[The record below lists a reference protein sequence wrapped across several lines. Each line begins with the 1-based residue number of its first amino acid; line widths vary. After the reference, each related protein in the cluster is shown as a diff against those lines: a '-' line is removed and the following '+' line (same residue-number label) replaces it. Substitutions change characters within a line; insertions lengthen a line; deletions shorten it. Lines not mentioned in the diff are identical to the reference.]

1 MKIYTELK
9 PFIEYISSIRKME
22 NYLSLDFSF
31 PKEWVIPKSYVDET
45 KVVSFQTEDYNLKG
59 ISFITKANS
68 EIDATFLN
76 IKNIINFN
84 KERELKESLFK
95 KKVEQLKK
103 TFETTDLDKLKKLDF
118 KFEEETTINSKEET
132 LNGSER
138 KNVEMVG
145 ETESKGQSGD

>member
-9 PFIEYISSIRKME
+9 PFIEYISSIRKMDT
-22 NYLSLDFSF
+22 YLSLDFSF

-45 KVVSFQTEDYNLKG
+45 KVVSFQTDSQNFKG
-59 ISFITKANS
+59 ISFITKTNS
-68 EIDATFLN
+68 EIDTTFLN

-118 KFEEETTINSKEET
+118 KFQEETTINSKEEIS
-132 LNGSER
+132 NGSER

-145 ETESKGQSGD
+145 EGESQGQSGN

>member
-9 PFIEYISSIRKME
+9 PFIEYISSIRKMDT
-22 NYLSLDFSF
+22 YLSLDFSF

-45 KVVSFQTEDYNLKG
+45 KVVSFQTDSQNFKG
-59 ISFITKANS
+59 ISFITKTNS
-68 EIDATFLN
+68 EIDTTFSN

-118 KFEEETTINSKEET
+118 KFQEETTINSKEEIS
-132 LNGSER
+132 NGSER

-145 ETESKGQSGD
+145 EGESQGQSGN

>member
-45 KVVSFQTEDYNLKG
+45 KVVSFQTDNQNLKG

-68 EIDATFLN
+68 EVDSTFSN

-118 KFEEETTINSKEET
+118 KFDEETIINSKEEIS
-132 LNGSER
+132 NGSER

-145 ETESKGQSGD
+145 EGESQGQSGN